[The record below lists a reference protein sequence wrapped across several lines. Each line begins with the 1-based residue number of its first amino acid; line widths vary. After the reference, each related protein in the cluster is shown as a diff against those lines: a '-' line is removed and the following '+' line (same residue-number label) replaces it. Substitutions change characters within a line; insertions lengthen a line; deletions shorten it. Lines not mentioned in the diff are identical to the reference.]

1 MLTGVQGA
9 LGMLK
14 KFHLK
19 ASSPFLKFIIAK
31 RNNFLSGEY
40 KNSYLWWSIVKL

>member
-14 KFHLK
+14 QFHLK
-19 ASSPFLKFIIAK
+19 ASSLFKFYFIIIAR
-31 RNNFLSGEY
+31 RNLFFFQENIETHDEVL
-40 KNSYLWWSIVKL
+40 